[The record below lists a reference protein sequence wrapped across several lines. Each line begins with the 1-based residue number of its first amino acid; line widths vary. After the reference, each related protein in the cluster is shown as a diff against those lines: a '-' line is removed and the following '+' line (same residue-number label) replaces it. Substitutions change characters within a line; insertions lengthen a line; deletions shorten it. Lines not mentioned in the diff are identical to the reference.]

1 MRVLPGLRAEDFN
14 EATGLA
20 YAEAGSGDMAGTVA
34 GLFDAMVEADALQGE
49 AEKNINA
56 ALHHQYRGKTE
67 WRIRERWYIPVPLLR
82 YDARDTPRLI
92 FDVISYLVAPLTVEP
107 AGNLRFVT
115 VVGPLSKPETLILPM
130 VLLQAILDDDMTR
143 FVMLERSAS
152 RTTWEIPGTRPVQL
166 PNDFFTKLMEIL
178 KRKSVVTWLSEFG
191 LQGRIVAPLVAGSLL
206 GMRLRGAASPQPA
219 AKQTWTTELLV
230 SDLEA
235 LSYPIKEAKEM
246 VTRAASH
253 LRTDLTEEEA
263 LRIVL
268 QQAGKGELL

>member
-1 MRVLPGLRAEDFN
+1 MKVLPGLRAKDFS

-20 YAEAGSGDMAGTVA
+20 FTESGSGDMAGTVA
-34 GLFDAMVEADALQGE
+34 GLFDAIVNADALQGE
-49 AEKNINA
+49 TAKNINA
-56 ALHHQYRGKTE
+56 ALHHQYRGKTG
-67 WRIRERWYIPVPLLR
+67 WRGEQWFYVPVPILR
-82 YDARDTPRLI
+82 FDARDTPRLI

-115 VVGPLSKPETLILPM
+115 VVGPLGKPETLILPM
-130 VLLQAILDDDMTR
+130 VLLQAILDDDLAR

-191 LQGRIVAPLVAGSLL
+191 LQGRIIAPLVAGSLL

-235 LSYPIKEAKEM
+235 LSYPIREAKEM
-246 VTRAASH
+246 VNRAAPH
-253 LRTDLTEEEA
+253 IGTDLTEEEA

-268 QQAGKGELL
+268 QQVGKGELL